1 MVVLKKLI
9 SIDYTALF
17 ITNFAPISDFHLPVL
32 GQVCAILSDL
42 WSLFS
47 KAKLTGTTLEALG
60 FCPSTNLL
68 KSFWKLCEYRL
79 TFPEETE
86 EEVTDGPHSS
96 EYLNEKD
103 AILSSAAKLIAHG
116 MVPKDYLGP
125 EVVSHY
131 VLHGKI
137 VAETVKQLL
146 VQVKKHSK
154 LEEISYLYF
163 NSMKRVEHL
172 SPSLHQ
178 DFFLKTLFID

>member
-79 TFPEETE
+79 TFPGEF
-86 EEVTDGPHSS
+86 
-96 EYLNEKD
+96 
-103 AILSSAAKLIAHG
+103 AI
-116 MVPKDYLGP
+116 
-125 EVVSHY
+125 
-131 VLHGKI
+131 
-137 VAETVKQLL
+137 
-146 VQVKKHSK
+146 
-154 LEEISYLYF
+154 
-163 NSMKRVEHL
+163 
-172 SPSLHQ
+172 
-178 DFFLKTLFID
+178 